1 MIVTEMTQGFG
12 ELSDAECTI
21 LYSYGFVEHVMIR
34 HRKYMTSLQQ
44 QTPTEKRAAALRFI
58 VCLGIVSLFA
68 DMTYEGA
75 HSIIGPYLKD
85 LGATAFQVAL
95 IAGIGEML
103 GASLRFFSGKFADR
117 TRSYWTITLCGY
129 AMNVVAVPALA
140 FAQNWETAAILI
152 IAERT
157 GKALRGPARDV
168 LLSGATQE
176 IGHGWGFGLHSIMDQ
191 TGAVIGPLLMV
202 AAVARTHHFG
212 PPFLWLAFPA
222 VGTLV
227 ALLMA
232 RLLNPGRGVGAVKT
246 QVTQDLPRVFW
257 LYVAAAG
264 LLACGF
270 VDFPLLAYHFQSAG
284 ISTAVEIPLLYA
296 GAMAV
301 NGLTALIFGK
311 LFDRFGLNILV
322 IGIFISLAGL
332 PLGFLGGAAGAIAA
346 VACWATGLGAQ
357 DACLRS
363 GIASVVSMNKRGGAF
378 GAFNGVYGVA
388 WFLGSLVMGLLYS
401 RSLAALV
408 AFGIAAQLAAA
419 AMFFGLRRDLRS
431 ASLEQ
436 KASPAPK
443 AH

>member
-1 MIVTEMTQGFG
+1 M
-12 ELSDAECTI
+12 AN
-21 LYSYGFVEHVMIR
+21 
-34 HRKYMTSLQQ
+34 
-44 QTPTEKRAAALRFI
+44 EKRSAALRFI

-103 GASLRFFSGKFADR
+103 GASLRFFSGRFADR
-117 TRSYWTITLCGY
+117 TRAYWTITFCGY

-140 FAQNWETAAILI
+140 LAGNWQSAAALI

-176 IGHGWGFGLHSIMDQ
+176 VGHGWGFGLHSIMDQ

-202 AAVARTHHFG
+202 AGVARAHSFG

-222 VGTLV
+222 VGTLI
-227 ALLMA
+227 ALTMA
-232 RLLNPGRGVGAVKT
+232 RILNPEHTRTVKT
-246 QVTQDLPRVFW
+246 TTSQVLPRVFW

-270 VDFPLLAYHFQSAG
+270 VDFPLLAYHFQSANF
-284 ISTAVEIPLLYA
+284 TTPVEIPLLYA
-296 GAMAV
+296 GAMGV
-301 NGLTALIFGK
+301 NGLTALLFGRM
-311 LFDRFGLNILV
+311 FDRFGLNTLV
-322 IGIFISLAGL
+322 FGIFISLLAL
-332 PLGFLGGAAGAIAA
+332 PFGFLGGPVGAIVS

-363 GIASVVSMNKRGGAF
+363 GIASVVSMNKRGSAF
-378 GAFNGVYGVA
+378 GAFNGVYGVM

-401 RSLAALV
+401 RSLMALV
-408 AFGIAAQLAAA
+408 VFGIAAQVAAA
-419 AMFFGLRRDLRS
+419 VMFFRLRS
-431 ASLEQ
+431 MLKQ
-436 KASPAPK
+436 QP
-443 AH
+443 